1 MEAIAVKFATAP
13 SFICIDPGTADPD
26 VVQVGISF
34 HSPDGKP
41 EKKPKTVSLQSPEV
55 HSLSQ

>member
-13 SFICIDPGTADPD
+13 SFVCIDPGTADPD

-34 HSPDGKP
+34 HSPDGKR
-41 EKKPKTVSLQSPEV
+41 VV
-55 HSLSQ
+55 ILSVVCPLPRVL